1 MKCAVLKWE
10 LSVLG
15 AFLLF
20 RLTGT
25 YLRKMDVWKGW
36 A

>member
-10 LSVLG
+10 LSVLE
-15 AFLLF
+15 ACSLF
-20 RLTGT
+20 RLTVT
-25 YLRKMDVWKGW
+25 YLRKIDVWKGW